1 MSITRRNF
9 LGYSSLFLA
18 ACASPTVAI
27 ADDDEMPPPRTCGP
41 ATADNIEG
49 PFYKSGA
56 PSRAVLVAPKDAG
69 TRFALDGRILTTTC
83 EPIAKA
89 ELDVWQADATGA
101 YDNDGYRFRGTLV
114 TDDQGRYQLRTIIP
128 GRYLN
133 GKTYRPAHLH
143 VKVRAR
149 GRDELTTQLYF
160 AGDPYNAK
168 DPFIVDS
175 LIMKHRDE
183 KGARR
188 ASFDFVL

>member
-83 EPIAKA
+83 EPKPPSS
-89 ELDVWQADATGA
+89 VVVV
-101 YDNDGYRFRGTLV
+101 V
-114 TDDQGRYQLRTIIP
+114 TAMPSRS
-128 GRYLN
+128 
-133 GKTYRPAHLH
+133 
-143 VKVRAR
+143 
-149 GRDELTTQLYF
+149 
-160 AGDPYNAK
+160 
-168 DPFIVDS
+168 IV
-175 LIMKHRDE
+175 E
-183 KGARR
+183 
-188 ASFDFVL
+188 